1 MSDKSPFLGIPTYG
15 VVFLFSAIVV
25 IAQHFSNESFGF
37 LGILAWVVV
46 LAGVIG
52 FVYNALNQ

>member
-1 MSDKSPFLGIPTYG
+1 MSDKSPLVGMTTYG
-15 VVFLFSAIVV
+15 TIFLFSAFIV
-25 IAQHFSNESFGF
+25 IAQHFSDESFGA